1 MDWNTRPAD
10 IALLKGKTILLVE
23 DNDLNRIIAR
33 TILANYEITLIEAFD
48 GAEAIGQ
55 FRNAKFDAV
64 LMDLQMPVMD
74 GLEATR
80 IIRRE
85 IDPNIPIIALTANA
99 LEGDDQACLDAG
111 MNAYIPKPYDERVLI
126 EALVLWTTNRVDAGA
141 EGRIV

>member
-1 MDWNTRPAD
+1 MDWNKHPAD

-33 TILANYEITLIEAFD
+33 TILTNYGITLIEAFD
-48 GAEAIGQ
+48 GAEAIDQ
-55 FRNAKFDAV
+55 LRNGKFDAV

-85 IDPNIPIIALTANA
+85 IEPNIPIIALTANA
-99 LEGDDQACLDAG
+99 LKGDDQACLDAG

-126 EALVLWTTNRVDAGA
+126 EALVLWTTHRVDASA
-141 EGRIV
+141 EGRII